1 MTVGSSRTSTRWSSG
16 SAADLFVVDNP
27 ATGEVITI
35 VEGGGAAEVDGA
47 VRAAQAAQLTWS
59 LRPPRERGDCLRQA
73 ALLIREHADELARLE
88 SSEMG
93 KPVSQARNVD
103 IEQCIT
109 LFNYYAGL
117 TEVLPSQVRDQGY
130 ALDITTLEP
139 YGVIAGIIPF
149 NWPPL
154 HVGGKA
160 APALAVGNGCV
171 LKPPEQAPLT
181 IMRIADLVQSVLPDD
196 VLHVV
201 PGADLTGAALVA
213 HPLVGKVIFTGSAE
227 TGKKVLRGAA
237 DTLTPT
243 LMELGGK
250 NPILV
255 FDDADVEEAV
265 IGAIEGGFF
274 NQGEACTAASRI
286 LVQRPLYGEIVSRLA
301 EAIPR
306 LVVGIG
312 DDPRTHVGPMI
323 TREHQRRVLEYIEV
337 GKREGAR
344 VAAQGT
350 TPADPALRGGYYVPP
365 TMFVDVHTRMR
376 IAQEEIFGPVI
387 CVMPFDT
394 EDEALAI
401 ANDTAFGLIA
411 GVYTRDSARALR
423 VSRRVAAGIVFVNN
437 FNRVFVGTP
446 FGGTGHSGFGRVHA
460 PETLREFGRSKSIRL
475 PSGVAPVPRW
485 SAVNDVLPGKVAG

>member
-1 MTVGSSRTSTRWSSG
+1 MTVTASRTSTRWSSG
-16 SAADLFVVDNP
+16 LAADLITVDNP
-27 ATGEVITI
+27 ATGEVITV

-47 VRAAQAAQLTWS
+47 VRAAHKAHLTWS
-59 LRPPRERGDCLRQA
+59 LRSPRERGECLRKA

-130 ALDITTLEP
+130 ALDITMLEP
-139 YGVIAGIIPF
+139 YGVIGGIIPF

-160 APALAVGNGCV
+160 APALALGNGCV

-181 IMRIADLVQSVLPDD
+181 IMRIVDLVQTVLPDD
-196 VLHVV
+196 VQHVV
-201 PGADLTGAALVA
+201 PGADETGAALVA
-213 HPLVGKVIFTGSAE
+213 HPLVGKVIFTGSPE
-227 TGKKVLRGAA
+227 TARKVLHNAA
-237 DTLTPT
+237 DTLTPA

-250 NPILV
+250 NPIIV
-255 FDDADVEEAV
+255 FEDADVEEAV

-286 LVQRPLYGEIVSRLA
+286 LVHRSLHEEIVSRLA

-312 DDPRTHVGPMI
+312 DDQRTHVGPMI
-323 TREHQRRVLEYIEV
+323 TREHQERVLEYIEI
-337 GKREGAR
+337 GKQEGAQ

-350 TPADPALRGGYYVPP
+350 TPSDPALQGGYYVPP
-365 TMFVDVHTRMR
+365 TMFTGVHTSMR

-387 CVMPFDT
+387 CVIPFDT
-394 EDEALAI
+394 EDEALTI
-401 ANDTAFGLIA
+401 ANDTVFGLIA
-411 GVYTRDSARALR
+411 GVYTASSERALR

-460 PETLREFGRSKSIRL
+460 PETLHEFGRSKSIRL

-485 SAVNDVLPGKVAG
+485 NAVNDVLG